1 MKQIKLL
8 LKNNIVEVLNK
19 DTLYLEPDEDVEIFV
34 QNPVQPGDE
43 LFISAGMDTIKVAD
57 GRTMINEKLLKD
69 GNIKFTLKS
78 AKAKIPDFFVWTPK
92 IKNLK
97 VIGETLDEKYPE
109 IIEHLFKEIQRLK
122 KVNLLLNT
130 RITKL
135 ERKGVIE

>member
-1 MKQIKLL
+1 MKKIKLL
-8 LKNNIVEVLNK
+8 LKNNTAEVLNK
-19 DTLYLEPDEDVEIFV
+19 DTIYLAPDEDVEFFV

-43 LFISAGMDTIKVAD
+43 LFITAGGETIKVVE
-57 GRTMINEKLLKD
+57 GRTVMNERLLKD
-69 GNIKFTLKS
+69 SNIKFTLKS
-78 AKAKIPDFFVWTPK
+78 AKAKIPDFFVWKPK